1 MLAGGNAS
9 SFAPVPQ
16 ADNEV
21 LMSASRDTGSRDDE
35 GIDMKIGIWPVL
47 ALIAFTALVTW
58 GISRPQ
64 SATLLPQATQ
74 GEVLATVDGY
84 EITRQEVEEIAPDQF
99 IQAKQQLFDI
109 TERALAQAI
118 DTKLLDFQAEQEGLD
133 VDGLVAREV
142 LSKLPEPTEQQ
153 IDSIYNLYRE
163 QLNNAPRETAAPQI
177 IDFLERQQRSLA
189 MQVYLAQLRSQ
200 HDVRNLLEP
209 ARIEVE
215 AIGPSRGPDDAPIT
229 LVEFS
234 DFECPFC
241 IRVLPTLDQIEETY
255 GDQVRIVYRHF
266 PLTGIHPN
274 AQLAAEAS
282 LCADAQGKFW
292 EMHDAIF
299 EVRGKA
305 DADELKTMA
314 ADLGLDSEIFDGCL
328 DSREFRDRVLEGVR
342 TIVTAYTAGKTV
354 AVFTSG
360 GPVSAVMQYALGTPD
375 RVALDRRVAAAARY
389 DAGRFAMAPDQ
400 HRHPFLQPGPV
411 P

>member
-1 MLAGGNAS
+1 
-9 SFAPVPQ
+9 
-16 ADNEV
+16 
-21 LMSASRDTGSRDDE
+21 MSASREIGSHDDE
-35 GIDMKIGIWPVL
+35 GIDMKIGIWPAI

-328 DSREFRDRVLEGVR
+328 DSREFRDRVLEDIEAGRQAGV
-342 TIVTAYTAGKTV
+342 T
-354 AVFTSG
+354 
-360 GPVSAVMQYALGTPD
+360 GTP
-375 RVALDRRVAAAARY
+375 ALFIN
-389 DAGRFAMAPDQ
+389 GRFLSGAQ
-400 HRHPFLQPGPV
+400 PFNVVSRLIDDELTRVGG
-411 P
+411 